1 MVKRFFSFLSVAIV
15 TLVLSTT
22 ATQASWLLENDS
34 YVSINLSWLDVTF
47 VDNSSFENAP
57 VGGISVLAPGLTLGT
72 KFNDYVSAEFRLGVG
87 IEDDSVEAANVD
99 NFFGGYLRVGR
110 SVNNSFY
117 PYAIVGFTRLKA
129 SWEVTTTTPDECND
143 SVIPIIGDFIDDVTD
158 VFTGCEV
165 RETTTSTGV
174 EESETEFSPSFG
186 IGFIKED
193 SASAWNWGFE
203 VMQYISSDKFGD
215 VWGVTL
221 NTTYSF

>member
-57 VGGISVLAPGLTLGT
+57 VDGISVLAPGLTLGT

-87 IEDDSVEAANVD
+87 IEDGTVEAANVD

-129 SWEVTTTTPDECND
+129 SWEVTTTNPDCSFPFDIFHPCGHDE
-143 SVIPIIGDFIDDVTD
+143 PI
-158 VFTGCEV
+158 
-165 RETTTSTGV
+165 STGV

-193 SASAWNWGFE
+193 SANAWNWGFE